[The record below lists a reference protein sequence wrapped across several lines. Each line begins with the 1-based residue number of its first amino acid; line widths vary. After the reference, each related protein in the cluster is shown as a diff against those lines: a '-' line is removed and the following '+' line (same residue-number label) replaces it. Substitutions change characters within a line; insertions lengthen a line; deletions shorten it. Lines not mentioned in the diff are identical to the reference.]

1 MYDAALDELDIE
13 HRDDRHAAKPQPDEP
28 GLDAADDHHHDADA
42 EDEDRAGQVRLEQH
56 QHRDHTQHRRVRD
69 DAEAQRLHFVALFGD
84 TVGEEH
90 DDGELRNLRGLERDG
105 LRAQPARGIVARL
118 REGVVWDNDEDQQKN
133 CKAQQNLRR
142 AAPALVVD
150 LADDKHHRKAKR
162 GKKRLP
168 LEVIRR
174 VARLIV
180 GRGEARRKE
189 HQQSHARQQQRQQQ
203 QRQIERALR
212 RLIAAPLDLAAALLL
227 CLVRVIFLSCHGFSP
242 FPRDFRF

>member
-1 MYDAALDELDIE
+1 MRI
-13 HRDDRHAAKPQPDEP
+13 
-28 GLDAADDHHHDADA
+28 
-42 EDEDRAGQVRLEQH
+42 
-56 QHRDHTQHRRVRD
+56 VRD

-118 REGVVWDNDEDQQKN
+118 REGVVWDNDEDQQEN
-133 CKAQQNLRR
+133 RKAQQNLRR

-150 LADDKHHRKAKR
+150 LADDKHRRKAER

-242 FPRDFRF
+242 FPRDFRFWLRCRSGS